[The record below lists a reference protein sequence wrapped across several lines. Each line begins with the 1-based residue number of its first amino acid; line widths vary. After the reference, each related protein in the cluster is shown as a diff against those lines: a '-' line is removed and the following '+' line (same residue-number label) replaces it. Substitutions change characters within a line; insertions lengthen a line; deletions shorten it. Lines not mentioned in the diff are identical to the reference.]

1 VNGKIVAPWAGFV
14 LFGLIF
20 LASGIWIVLIA
31 TDVIATA
38 HRQVGAPRWIM
49 AAAGMLFVGAGLWV
63 LTLPLTDGDRQ
74 GIVGGMLAVSFI
86 TFLGV
91 FLTWVALTGSPGRF
105 AGVLALVFDAI
116 ALVAWPVMLLSLWRH
131 ATGSRKPGAP

>member
-1 VNGKIVAPWAGFV
+1 MDRNIVAQWVTLA

-20 LASGIWIVLIA
+20 LASGVWIVLMA
-31 TDVIATA
+31 THVF
-38 HRQVGAPRWIM
+38 M

-116 ALVAWPVMLLSLWRH
+116 ALVAWPVMLFSLWRH
-131 ATGSRKPGAP
+131 AT